1 MDLEL
6 TKLKVM
12 ILGDGRS
19 ATQIAASAGI
29 HPSTLSEYALGK
41 RAYRPKDLQKLCAEF
56 GVDQSELVGW
66 FKFAYSD
73 ED

>member
-41 RAYRPKDLQKLCAEF
+41 RAYRQKDLQKLCAEF
-56 GVDQSELVGW
+56 ECEPDAIVGW
-66 FKFAYSD
+66 FQFSF

>member
-1 MDLEL
+1 MEIEL

-41 RAYRPKDLQKLCAEF
+41 RAYRQKDLQKLCAEF
-56 GVDQSELVGW
+56 GVEPGAIVGN
-66 FKFAYSD
+66 YSFEYAD
-73 ED
+73 

>member
-41 RAYRPKDLQKLCAEF
+41 RAYRQKDLQKLCVEF
-56 GVDQSELVGW
+56 GVEPDAIVGW
-66 FKFAYSD
+66 FQFSF

>member
-41 RAYRPKDLQKLCAEF
+41 RAYRQKDLQKLCVEF
-56 GVDQSELVGW
+56 ECEPEAIVGW
-66 FKFAYSD
+66 YSFAY